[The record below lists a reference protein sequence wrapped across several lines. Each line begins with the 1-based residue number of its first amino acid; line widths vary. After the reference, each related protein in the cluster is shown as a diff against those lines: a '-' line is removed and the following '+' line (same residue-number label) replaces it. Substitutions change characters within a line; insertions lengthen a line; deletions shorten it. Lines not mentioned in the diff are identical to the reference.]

1 MDLEL
6 TDDQRLFHETTVR
19 FIESELPMTGV
30 RALHDDPVGY
40 DPTWLRRA
48 AELGWFAMMVPEED
62 GGGSIS
68 GAGLLDATIVAE
80 ELGRHMQPGPFL
92 PMNVV
97 ADALVEFG
105 SPEQR
110 ADLLPR
116 IVGGE
121 LVAAWAALDGAG
133 NWDEG
138 RGVQATPV
146 ADGYSLSGIRG
157 TVQDAQSAEVIL
169 VAARVGRDSAQ
180 FLVPTGAPGVTIAP
194 LTTLDLSR
202 RFADVNLDTV
212 MVPASAVLGDI
223 GVGDIGDGDALDRQ
237 LQVAL
242 VLMCAETI
250 GVIDWMFTTTVE
262 YSKDRTA
269 FGRPIGSF
277 QSLKH
282 IMADLGMYVEMAKA
296 GAVATAHAVQSRQ
309 DDAAELASMAAAF
322 IGDVA
327 IMVSQESLQIHGGIG
342 YTWEHDLHLYLR
354 RARSN
359 SLMYGEPGWHRE
371 RVCAIHGL

>member
-40 DPTWLRRA
+40 DPTWLGRA
-48 AELGWFAMMVPEED
+48 AELGWFAMMVPEDD

-97 ADALVEFG
+97 ASALAEYG

-110 ADLLPR
+110 AEILPR

-121 LVAAWAALDGAG
+121 LVAAWAALDAAG

-138 RGVQATPV
+138 RGVRATPV

-169 VAARVGRDSAQ
+169 VAAHVGRESAQ
-180 FLVPTGAPGVTIAP
+180 FLVPTSSPGVTIAP

-202 RFADVNLDTV
+202 RFADVLLDEV
-212 MVPASAVLGDI
+212 VVPASAVVGDI
-223 GVGDIGDGDALDRQ
+223 GVGNALDRE
-237 LQVAL
+237 LEVAL

-250 GVIDWMFTTTVE
+250 GVIDWMFNTTVE

-296 GAVATAHAVQSRQ
+296 GAVAAAQAVQGRQ
-309 DDAAELASMAAAF
+309 EDAAELASMAAAF

-342 YTWEHDLHLYLR
+342 YTWEHDLHLYMR

-359 SLMYGEPGWHRE
+359 SLMYGDPGWHRE